1 MAALVAAA
9 AVVVAAVVVVVVV
22 MVVVMVQ
29 VVVVQVVVVQV
40 VVPNVRIWHLK
51 VLILQVG
58 YQFLNQN
65 QYSLKNLEKV
75 LIQNDDQTEDRFY
88 NSYFYLKLLYTYTY
102 NKGRYPN
109 W

>member
-1 MAALVAAA
+1 M
-9 AVVVAAVVVVVVV
+9 VV
-22 MVVVMVQ
+22 VVVMVQ

-40 VVPNVRIWHLK
+40 VVLVQVQVQVVVLLVHGK
-51 VLILQVG
+51 VLIVQVG
-58 YQFLNQN
+58 CQFLNQN

-75 LIQNDDQTEDRFY
+75 LIQNDDQTEDKFY
-88 NSYFYLKLLYTYTY
+88 HSYFYLKLLCIYTY